1 MKTKINCPIV
11 LNLYNIAVFIS
22 VYCNSNV
29 LYGNDFEYI
38 QCLL

>member
-11 LNLYNIAVFIS
+11 LNLYNIEVFIS